1 MLEVSILLNELN
13 WSVQNFGINSLLKQQ
28 SISFFEFGI
37 FITYPTSLMNYDFH
51 GTFKSFETIC

>member
-28 SISFFEFGI
+28 SISFFEVAFLSHI
-37 FITYPTSLMNYDFH
+37 QLLL
-51 GTFKSFETIC
+51 